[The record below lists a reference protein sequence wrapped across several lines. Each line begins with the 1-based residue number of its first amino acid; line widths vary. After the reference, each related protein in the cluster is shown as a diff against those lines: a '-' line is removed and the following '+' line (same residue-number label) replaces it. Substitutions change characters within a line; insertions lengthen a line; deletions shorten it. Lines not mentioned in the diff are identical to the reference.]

1 VIQRKLIEEVLLL
14 LLEYPVVTLSGMRQV
29 GKTTMAR
36 QLADEL
42 GGASVYLD
50 LESPKDRK
58 KLKDPEYFLEQF
70 KYHLIILDEIQV
82 MPQLFGI
89 LRSLVDRDR
98 RPGRFLLLGSSAPG
112 LLSGVADSLAGRV
125 AYAQLYP
132 IDMNEVSESYTNR
145 LWLRGGLPEP
155 FLKKSDGAAF
165 KWLDNYVKSYVER
178 DLPQLGI
185 GGNAVFLHRL
195 LQMLAHFH
203 GQLINYDQIA
213 KSLQVSSP
221 TVRRYIEKLEQALL
235 IYTLP
240 PLFVNVK
247 RRLVKSP
254 KVYFVDPGMLHSLL
268 DVNSLEELFG
278 HPQAGASW
286 EGFIISQIKAI
297 VGNKFQ
303 YSFYRTQVG
312 AEIDL
317 VLSKGGQNIYSIE
330 IKLNDNPNVS
340 RGFYGN
346 TSIVNAKY
354 NVILTPGSEKFFVR
368 EGVGVDSVHGFM
380 QELVAGR

>member
-1 VIQRKLIEEVLLL
+1 MIQRKLIEDVLLL
-14 LLEYPVVTLSGMRQV
+14 LQEYPVVTLVGMRQV

-36 QLADEL
+36 HLADEL
-42 GGASVYLD
+42 GGDPVYLD

-58 KLKDPEYFLEQF
+58 KLKEPEYFLEQF
-70 KYHLIILDEIQV
+70 ADRLIILDEIQV
-82 MPQLFGI
+82 MPELFGI

-112 LLSGVADSLAGRV
+112 LVSGVADSLAGRV

-132 IDMNEVSESYTNR
+132 IDMKEVPETDTNR
-145 LWLRGGLPEP
+145 LWLRGGLPEL
-155 FLKKSDGAAF
+155 FLKGNDAAAF

-185 GGNAVFLHRL
+185 AGNAVFLYRL

-221 TVRRYIEKLEQALL
+221 TVRRYVEKLEQALL
-235 IYTLP
+235 IFTLQ
-240 PLFVNVK
+240 PLYVNVK
-247 RRLVKSP
+247 KRLVKSP
-254 KVYFVDPGMLHSLL
+254 KIYFANTGMLHSLL
-268 DVNSLEELFG
+268 DINSLENLFG

-297 VGNKFQ
+297 VRDKYQ

-317 VLSKGGQNIYSIE
+317 VLSRGGQNIYAIE

-346 TSIVNAKY
+346 TNIVGAKY
-354 NVILTPGSEKFFVR
+354 NLVLTPGSEKFFIR
-368 EGVGVDSVHGFM
+368 EGVGVDSVHAFM
-380 QELVAGR
+380 QELITNK

>member
-1 VIQRKLIEEVLLL
+1 M
-14 LLEYPVVTLSGMRQV
+14 GMRQA

-36 QLADEL
+36 QLANDI
-42 GGASVYLD
+42 GSTAVYLD
-50 LESPKDRK
+50 LESPKDRE
-58 KLKDPEYFLEQF
+58 KLRDPEYFLEQF
-70 KYHLIILDEIQV
+70 ADHLVILDEIQV
-82 MPQLFGI
+82 MPELFGI

-112 LLSGVADSLAGRV
+112 LVSGVADSLAGRV

-132 IDMNEVSESYTNR
+132 IDMDEVSDSYTNR

-155 FLKKSDGAAF
+155 FLKKSDDAAL

-185 GGNAVFLHRL
+185 GGNAVFLYRL

-221 TVRRYIEKLEQALL
+221 TVRRYVEKLEQALL

-240 PLFVNVK
+240 PLFVNIK

-254 KVYFVDPGMLHSLL
+254 KIYFVDTGMLHSLL
-268 DVNSLEELFG
+268 NIHSLEDLFG

-286 EGFIISQIKAI
+286 EGHLISQIKSI
-297 VGNKFQ
+297 VGDKYQ
-303 YSFYRTQVG
+303 YSFYRTQAG

-317 VLSKGGQNIYSIE
+317 VLSRGGQHIYAVE
-330 IKLNDNPNVS
+330 IKLSDSPNVS
-340 RGFYGN
+340 RGYYGN
-346 TSIVNAKY
+346 LNIIGAKHNIV
-354 NVILTPGSEKFFVR
+354 LTPGSEKFFVR
-368 EGVGVDSVHGFM
+368 EGVGVDSIRGFIE
-380 QELVAGR
+380 ELLLSK